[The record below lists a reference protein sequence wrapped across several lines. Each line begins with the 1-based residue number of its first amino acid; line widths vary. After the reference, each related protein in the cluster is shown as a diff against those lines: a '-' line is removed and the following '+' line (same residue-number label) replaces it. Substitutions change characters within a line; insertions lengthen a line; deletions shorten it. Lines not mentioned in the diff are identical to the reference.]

1 MTAIRSIPMRR
12 PARLPATAFALGA
25 LLAVYASWQTLRW
38 GPGADRHL
46 IGDAFFYPVSGA
58 ATATAWSA
66 ARRCAGWPRLQ
77 RAWRLLAAA
86 AFAYLLGDVAQ
97 TVYEL
102 IGRKPY
108 PSAADGLYLVFY
120 PLMLAG
126 LLSFPVA
133 RRAPMERVRLALDLA
148 IVALGGSTVVVYVV
162 LGPTAIAGGDP
173 FQAAISVA
181 YPVGDMVILVG
192 LASVLLRGSATSARR
207 ALQLLAL
214 GIGLYVAAD
223 LVYGWITLHSSYSGG
238 DPVDTLWMLAIAATA
253 IAAGAQGDARAPEEA
268 ALARTRVSVLP
279 YAAVATGFAVLLA
292 SDWHDEFFPG
302 LAMPILAVLL
312 VALVVVR
319 QLLAQRDLAQAQG
332 ELRHLALHDALTGL
346 PNRTLILD
354 RAEQMLARARRNQ
367 TSVAVLFVDLDDF
380 KQVNDTFGHAAG
392 DKLLRVVAARLSTVV
407 RESDTVARLGGD
419 EFMILLDGG
428 SLIATPELVA
438 ERVLAVLREP
448 IDLNGSTGRI
458 LTTTASIGIAV
469 GLRSSADELVR
480 DADMALYRAKAVGKD
495 RYAVYESEMHA
506 AAESRLNLQLD
517 IHDAIEGRQF
527 YLVYQPT
534 FDLHTESVSG
544 FEALIRWRHPD
555 RGVVGPDLLIPVAEE
570 TGTIV
575 AIGRWV
581 LEEACRQ
588 AAEWRRAGSD
598 VGMAVNVSGR
608 QLDADGFVDD
618 VRNALAAS
626 GLDPS
631 ALTLEITETTLMREP
646 VAAAQRL
653 VELKALGVRVA
664 IDDFGTGYSSLAYLR
679 QFPVDAIKIDRSF
692 ISGVAATKESAA
704 LIHTLVQVG
713 KALGLETLGEGIEEP
728 AQLRRLQRENCDLG
742 QGYLLARPLEVEA
755 AEVFLAESRTLENLP
770 AA

>member
-1 MTAIRSIPMRR
+1 MDG
-12 PARLPATAFALGA
+12 ATAPRPRMTIVALGA
-25 LLAVYASWQTLRW
+25 VLVVYASWQALRW
-38 GPGADRHL
+38 GPAADRTL

-58 ATATAWSA
+58 ATFTAWAA
-66 ARRCAGWPRLQ
+66 ARRCSGWPRLQ

-86 AFAYLLGDVAQ
+86 AFAYLLGAVAQ

-102 IGRKPY
+102 VGRKPY
-108 PSAADGLYLVFY
+108 PSAADALYLVFY
-120 PLMLAG
+120 PLMLG
-126 LLSFPVA
+126 GVLSFPVA
-133 RRAPMERVRLALDLA
+133 RRGATERVRLALDLA
-148 IVALGGSTVVVYVV
+148 IVALGASTVVVYVV
-162 LGPTAIAGGDP
+162 LGPTAVAGGDP
-173 FQAAISVA
+173 FQAAISIA
-181 YPVGDMVILVG
+181 YPVGDMVLLVG

-207 ALQLLAL
+207 ALQVLAL

-238 DPVDTLWMLAIAATA
+238 DRVDTLWMLAIAATA
-253 IAAGAQGDARAPEEA
+253 IAAAAQGHARAPEEVVP
-268 ALARTRVSVLP
+268 ARARVSIVP
-279 YAAVATGFAVLLA
+279 YAAVAMAFAVLIL
-292 SDWHDEFFPG
+292 SDRHDEFFPG

-312 VALVVVR
+312 AALVVSR
-319 QLLAQRDLAQAQG
+319 QLLAQRDLARAQG

-354 RAEQMLARARRNQ
+354 RAEQMLARARRDQ
-367 TSVAVLFVDLDDF
+367 TSAGVLFVDLDDF
-380 KQVNDTFGHAAG
+380 KQVNDTFGHGAG
-392 DKLLRVVAARLSTVV
+392 DKLLRAAAARLSTVV

-438 ERVLAVLREP
+438 ERILAVLREP
-448 IDLNGSTGRI
+448 IDLNGSTGRL
-458 LTTTASIGIAV
+458 LTITASIGIAV
-469 GLRSSADELVR
+469 GVRSSADELVR
-480 DADMALYRAKAVGKD
+480 DADLALYKAKEAGKD

-527 YLVYQPT
+527 FLVYQPT
-534 FDLHTESVSG
+534 FDLHSETVCG
-544 FEALIRWRHPD
+544 FEALIRWRHPE

-581 LEEACRQ
+581 LKEACRQ
-588 AAEWRRAGSD
+588 AAEWRRRGYD
-598 VGMAVNVSGR
+598 LGMAVNVSAR

-618 VRNALAAS
+618 VRHALAAS

-653 VELKALGVRVA
+653 VELKGLGVRVA

-692 ISGVAATKESAA
+692 ISGAAATKESAA

-755 AEVFLAESRTLENLP
+755 VEKFLAESPRAVEQVP